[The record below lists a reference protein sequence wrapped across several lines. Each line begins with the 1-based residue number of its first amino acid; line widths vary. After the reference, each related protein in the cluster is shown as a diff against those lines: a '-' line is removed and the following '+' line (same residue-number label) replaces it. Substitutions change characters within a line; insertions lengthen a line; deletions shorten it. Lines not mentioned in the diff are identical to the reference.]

1 MEKSEDLLRT
11 TVKEMKSANH
21 AHRRIVE
28 QCFQDTG
35 VYRSQHQLLMHI
47 SRNLNQS
54 QTEIADGMEV
64 APATIAVSLKKLEKG
79 GYIEKIVD
87 ETDNRFNKIEI
98 TQKGEAIVK
107 DSIRIF
113 RSIDKVMFQD
123 FSADELL
130 KLQDFMIRIKKN
142 LSEIQLT
149 IEDKELD

>member
-1 MEKSEDLLRT
+1 MEKSEDLLRN

-35 VYRSQHQLLMHI
+35 VYRSQHQLLMYI

-54 QTEIADGMEV
+54 QTEIAEGMEV
-64 APATIAVSLKKLEKG
+64 APATVAVSLKKLEKG

-98 TQKGEAIVK
+98 TQKGESIVK

-130 KLQDFMIRIKKN
+130 QLQDFMIRIKKN
-142 LSEIQLT
+142 LGEIQLP
-149 IEDKELD
+149 IEDESKQ